1 MKARTALSVSQLP
14 GLEYALNPYSGC
26 SHACIYCYAQDVLR
40 MDDGREWGSF
50 AQAKVGLPNILAKE
64 LKRKEKGMIGLGTVT
79 DPYQVSEERSKNT
92 RYCLEQIA
100 RKKWPVCV
108 QTKSDLV
115 KRDIDVL
122 ARIEGAEVGITITTL
137 DEELASELEPGA
149 PTPAMRLEALR
160 ELVQAGIRTW
170 VFIGPII
177 PTMND
182 SEEGLAELLVEIAN
196 IGVGEIQ
203 YDRLRLKPVLVKRM
217 RAHLGERMNE
227 IERLSNDTT
236 WFRNVSSFIDKHC
249 EDLDIVPKKAF

>member
-1 MKARTALSVSQLP
+1 MKVRTALSVSQLP

-26 SHACIYCYAQDVLR
+26 SHACIYCYVQDVLR
-40 MDDGREWGSF
+40 QDGGIEWGDF

-79 DPYQVSEERSKNT
+79 DPYQIAEGTSNNS

-115 KRDIDVL
+115 TRDIDVIS
-122 ARIEGAEVGITITTL
+122 RIEGAEVGMTLTTL
-137 DEELASELEPGA
+137 DEELAGKIEPGA
-149 PTPAMRLEALR
+149 PVTSVRLRALR
-160 ELVQAGIRTW
+160 ELVQSGIKTW

-182 SEEGLAELLVEIAN
+182 SEEELAELIDEIASA
-196 IGVGEIQ
+196 GVREIQ

-217 RAHLGERMNE
+217 RAHLGDRMDM
-227 IERLSNDTT
+227 IEKLCNDPA
-236 WFRNVSSFIDKHC
+236 WFKNVSLFIDKHC
-249 EDLDIVPKKAF
+249 EDRDIVSRRAF